1 MECAVTINFHPDR
14 PVLGDGE
21 LVVERLVHDP
31 YWRTQFETGTSNG
44 GLTARPGGD
53 RWRWEHTM
61 FAGRFDQG
69 TPDLRP
75 RYGALNHR
83 QRPTGGAVRFG
94 SAHLRLEAHV
104 LERTTF
110 CYPDSAFEPEHHG
123 LDDPTPL
130 VLLADADA
138 AAGAVDRL
146 DDYVEAH
153 VHGPVSIAEDVAA
166 VVLDPC
172 YRGTRVEEAAA
183 SLPADVEWHP
193 GFRLPV
199 DELTK
204 HADYRGP
211 RIVEVAQAVARAHT
225 ADGVLTPAVIGA
237 AARAGNHDP
246 QDVKKVWH
254 HLARWGEVPA
264 TRP

>member
-1 MECAVTINFHPDR
+1 MDGAVTINFHPDR
-14 PVLGDGE
+14 PVPGGRE
-21 LVVERLVHDP
+21 LVIERLVHDP
-31 YWRTQFETGTSNG
+31 HWRTQFETGTSNG

-61 FAGRFDQG
+61 FAGRYDEG
-69 TPDLRP
+69 APDLRP

-83 QRPTGGAVRFG
+83 QRPAGGAVRFG
-94 SAHLRLEAHV
+94 SAHLRLESHV

-123 LDDPTPL
+123 LIDPNPL
-130 VLLADADA
+130 IARADADV
-138 AAGAVDRL
+138 AAGAVDLL

-153 VHGPVSIAEDVAA
+153 VHGPVSIAHDVAA

-183 SLPADVEWHP
+183 ALPAAVEWHP

-199 DELTK
+199 EELTE

-211 RIVEVAQAVARAHT
+211 RIVEVARAVAREHT
-225 ADGVLTPAVIGA
+225 ADGVLTPAAVGA

-254 HLARWGEVPA
+254 HLARWGAVSP
-264 TRP
+264 TTP